1 MSDQI
6 PIDLRC
12 HTEYKRIIVIVP
24 HGVYCH
30 NRNKECPGMDA
41 ITHPGQALS
50 APTQIRQVHSSLDTG
65 IAGDS
70 SYPCMD
76 RGGSGNQCCNPGL
89 GSGLLGLS
97 ISVLGSR

>member
-6 PIDLRC
+6 LIDLQC
-12 HTEYKRIIVIVP
+12 HGAREIVP

-30 NRNKECPGMDA
+30 NGNIEGRGA
-41 ITHPGQALS
+41 ITPRLCS
-50 APTQIRQVHSSLDTG
+50 TRMPQVHSKYWD
-65 IAGDS
+65 AGEG

-89 GSGLLGLS
+89 GSDLLGLS

>member
-1 MSDQI
+1 MQLQVPVQVEDMSDQI
-6 PIDLRC
+6 LNQSAVSRS
-12 HTEYKRIIVIVP
+12 TEIVP

-30 NRNKECPGMDA
+30 NRNIEGQGA
-41 ITHPGQALS
+41 ITPRLCS
-50 APTQIRQVHSSLDTG
+50 ARMLQVHSRYWD
-65 IAGDS
+65 AGES